1 MSANENPATPLP
13 AETPSTTPV
22 GPGAQIQARARATAP
37 TETDGVRLSAL
48 AAEKVKEFMEKT
60 ESPATQ
66 YLFLGVKGGG
76 CSGLTYILD
85 LRDERHVPIAETDE
99 VFESHGVV
107 IVCDL
112 KSYMVGNLT
121 GTEINFEDGMMGKGF
136 TFKNPNAKH
145 SCGCGSSYSA

>member
-1 MSANENPATPLP
+1 MSAAENTTTATT
-13 AETPSTTPV
+13 ATTTPT
-22 GPGAQIQARARATAP
+22 GPGANISVRSRAATP
-37 TETDGVRLSAL
+37 TEAEGVRLTPL
-48 AAEKVKEFMEKT
+48 AAEKVREFMAKT
-60 ESPATQ
+60 ESPGTQ

-99 VFESHGVV
+99 IFESNGVV

-136 TFKNPNAKH
+136 TFKNPNARH
-145 SCGCGSSYSA
+145 SCGCGSSYST

>member
-1 MSANENPATPLP
+1 MSNTTNAATTEQGSQV
-13 AETPSTTPV
+13 A
-22 GPGAQIQARARATAP
+22 ARARAKAP
-37 TETDGVRLSAL
+37 TEAEGVRLTPV
-48 AAEKVKEFMEKT
+48 AAENVRVFMSKT
-60 ESPATQ
+60 DSPATQ
-66 YLFLGVKGGG
+66 YLYLGVKGGG
-76 CSGLTYILD
+76 CSGLSYILD
-85 LRDERHVPIAETDE
+85 LRDERSAPVAETDE

-121 GTEINFEDGMMGKGF
+121 GTEIDFQDGMMGKGF